1 MDKNA
6 KESNSLDESSRHEF
20 KILLVEGQRERERER
35 ERENERNVR
44 NGEGGENINLFHLHL
59 SRSTLKFKLSQPVNF
74 NVHI

>member
-35 ERENERNVR
+35 ERE
-44 NGEGGENINLFHLHL
+44 
-59 SRSTLKFKLSQPVNF
+59 
-74 NVHI
+74 

>member
-35 ERENERNVR
+35 ESEREREKCAERRGRRKYQSV
-44 NGEGGENINLFHLHL
+44 
-59 SRSTLKFKLSQPVNF
+59 SSTFITK
-74 NVHI
+74 HAEI

>member
-20 KILLVEGQRERERER
+20 KILLVEGQRERV
-35 ERENERNVR
+35 RENERNVR